1 MSHEVFLQCPELV
14 ARGVEHGFG
23 TRLSESAPLAELAT
37 VRQVHGT
44 DVLRAPLGDR
54 EACADALWTS
64 QAGLAVAVH
73 TADCVPILLIDQGS
87 RGVAAVH
94 AGWRGS
100 AARIA
105 EHAVRVFGS
114 AIGAAPRDL
123 AAAVG
128 PHIGPC
134 CYEVDAPVILA
145 VDDPGV
151 FRDAVR
157 PGHAYLDL
165 RELNRRQLVR
175 AGLSEESIWFV
186 DGCTSCDRRFHSYRR
201 EPGAGRMLHY
211 VRMRRGP

>member
-134 CYEVDAPVILA
+134 CYEDVQPSTIQVCFGMRS
-145 VDDPGV
+145 DPGMPISIFASSTEDSSCV
-151 FRDAVR
+151 PVCPR
-157 PGHAYLDL
+157 
-165 RELNRRQLVR
+165 NRSGSSTAAHHVT
-175 AGLSEESIWFV
+175 AGSIATVESQAQV
-186 DGCTSCDRRFHSYRR
+186 ACCTTC
-201 EPGAGRMLHY
+201 A
-211 VRMRRGP
+211 